1 MITVTKHFVDD
12 NIFSLSAIQLMHEA
26 AHGARNAV

>member
-12 NIFSLSAIQLMHEA
+12 NIFSLSALQLMHEA
-26 AHGARNAV
+26 ARDARNTV